1 MKVNLSKICY
11 GRSGDKGRNSNIGLI
26 FINNCVYNWALI
38 NITEEL
44 VKEYMSSIVK
54 GNVVRFQLDNLMS
67 LNFILHDS
75 LGGGASDALIN
86 DAQGKTHAQT
96 LLTMKIEI
104 PDNLL
109 KEI

>member
-54 GNVVRFQLDNLMS
+54 GN
-67 LNFILHDS
+67 
-75 LGGGASDALIN
+75 
-86 DAQGKTHAQT
+86 
-96 LLTMKIEI
+96 
-104 PDNLL
+104 
-109 KEI
+109 